1 MRSTQP
7 LPSRS
12 AAGSKAASPLHVPC
26 APTIMPW
33 SSASTAPSALTSTS
47 LVSSAVPRSSS
58 SAPAVSERAPSPS
71 AALRTTSAAH
81 RLKRRASR
89 PSPGERSSPGWR
101 RAPTHPRDRA
111 LFALLARS
119 PNQIARHAPLLGEG
133 CMGRLLFG
141 PRRVA
146 VAGPACRYGAAL
158 RLDGNLRSTPLQS
171 RSREHDSDERRAWP
185 APLSCQAGVVALRSL
200 LLRGIVPRHDGERG
214 LRRAQVHG
222 LVREVGRNEEKV
234 STSPAMT

>member
-146 VAGPACRYGAAL
+146 CCRTCLSLRSGSASGWEPPLDATAITLARARFRRATGMARAAL
-158 RLDGNLRSTPLQS
+158 MSGWGRS
-171 RSREHDSDERRAWP
+171 
-185 APLSCQAGVVALRSL
+185 APLSPAPRDRSAPRWRARAPKSSGSRAGA
-200 LLRGIVPRHDGERG
+200 GG
-214 LRRAQVHG
+214 RA
-222 LVREVGRNEEKV
+222 E
-234 STSPAMT
+234 